1 MGREEKR
8 ILADFR
14 KEGLGGAVWE
24 DRQKAERKRM
34 GGQRYRPENIV
45 QGGPEPCPE
54 DAAMMHVGTGQ
65 GK

>member
-45 QGGPEPCPE
+45 QL
-54 DAAMMHVGTGQ
+54 GTRAVP
-65 GK
+65 